1 MTRINTYKLKNGVS
15 KEDLSKLGF
24 REGSWHSLYEGTDC
38 MSKFINLYD
47 SIELHITI
55 KTNPIKFDDF
65 EDTLVLDDDFCQPYT
80 PFYGDN
86 YKKDV
91 KDFSFLEKVID
102 RYNQVMDSQGV
113 FEVVSGL
120 FLFF

>member
-1 MTRINTYKLKNGVS
+1 
-15 KEDLSKLGF
+15 
-24 REGSWHSLYEGTDC
+24 

-91 KDFSFLEKVID
+91 KDFPFLEKVID
-102 RYNQVMDSQGV
+102 RYNQVMNSQGV
-113 FEVVSGL
+113 FEVV
-120 FLFF
+120 

>member
-24 REGSWHSLYEGTDC
+24 REGSWHNLYEGTDC

-80 PFYGDN
+80 PFYGNN

-91 KDFSFLEKVID
+91 KDFL
-102 RYNQVMDSQGV
+102 Q
-113 FEVVSGL
+113 L
-120 FLFF
+120 H